1 MLERQLSRAYIFQIL
16 RYAPEKCGHKLRNS
30 VLIPYFHSICRQFAP
45 DSFKEHI
52 FSYSCCLFFTAV
64 YLFHYILLLRSVIP
78 PIAVFGTFSFT
89 PSDGLLG
96 GFLQVIYLPISVSRF

>member
-1 MLERQLSRAYIFQIL
+1 MRISSKSYATLLKSAVTNFETAYSYLTFTQFAGNL
-16 RYAPEKCGHKLRNS
+16 HPTVLRNTFF
-30 VLIPYFHSICRQFAP
+30 LILVV
-45 DSFKEHI
+45 
-52 FSYSCCLFFTAV
+52 LFFTAV
-64 YLFHYILLLRSVIP
+64 YLFHCILRLRSVIP